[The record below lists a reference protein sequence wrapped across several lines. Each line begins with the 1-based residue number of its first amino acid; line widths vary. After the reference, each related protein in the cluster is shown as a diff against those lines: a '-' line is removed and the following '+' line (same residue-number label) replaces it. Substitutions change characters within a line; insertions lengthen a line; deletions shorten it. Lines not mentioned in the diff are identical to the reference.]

1 MYVLGCPIVIRGDL
15 RFADCVL
22 VDTEVSQ
29 LMFESVCVCVC
40 VCVCPQ
46 MCTPVLLMSHVTIMH
61 IIVFLPDCKGTLQPL
76 AFIQYGFDRKEHAID
91 IKPHGNSKKQLS
103 FKRTK
108 PSTLKLVKKAV
119 KENKCPLRVIREV
132 ENIQGGVMSA
142 KSGCDL
148 PRNRRQVYN
157 AKQTNKIG
165 GETLCSSIPRQDT
178 LAEVMQVCKD
188 TSCSTDAFIRS
199 VEAAPEPMCV
209 LATSQQLSDIERFC
223 TASPS
228 SVLSVDPTFNLG
240 PFYVT
245 PTTYQNL
252 LVETGRG
259 NHPVTLGP
267 ILFHQTKKF
276 QPFHYF
282 ASTLILLNPNLI
294 NLKAFGTDG
303 EPEFIKAFNVCFPSA
318 VHLRCTLHLR
328 QNVKD
333 KLRNLGVPQSV
344 ASLLTISL
352 ANRPAVTS
360 KQA

>member
-40 VCVCPQ
+40 VCPQ
-46 MCTPVLLMSHVTIMH
+46 MCIPVLLMSHITIMH

-119 KENKCPLRVIREV
+119 KENKRPLRVLREV

-157 AKQTNKIG
+157 AKQANKVG

-178 LAEVMQVCKD
+178 LAEVMQMCKD
-188 TSCSTDAFIRS
+188 TSSSTDAFIRS

-228 SVLSVDPTFNLG
+228 SVYIV
-240 PFYVT
+240 
-245 PTTYQNL
+245 
-252 LVETGRG
+252 R
-259 NHPVTLGP
+259 
-267 ILFHQTKKF
+267 
-276 QPFHYF
+276 
-282 ASTLILLNPNLI
+282 
-294 NLKAFGTDG
+294 
-303 EPEFIKAFNVCFPSA
+303 
-318 VHLRCTLHLR
+318 
-328 QNVKD
+328 
-333 KLRNLGVPQSV
+333 
-344 ASLLTISL
+344 
-352 ANRPAVTS
+352 
-360 KQA
+360 